1 MDPARTAL
9 RLVRP
14 PVAPADYS
22 RVGDA
27 VLRLAELA
35 ANYHRAQTPSPPS
48 PPSPPPHRRPTLRLV
63 GAEGP
68 VPRKER
74 A

>member
-1 MDPARTAL
+1 MARGLISPAMDSARTTL

-14 PVAPADYS
+14 PVVPADYS

-35 ANYHRAQTPSPPS
+35 ANYHRAQTPP
-48 PPSPPPHRRPTLRLV
+48 RPTLRLV
-63 GAEGP
+63 GAEGLAS
-68 VPRKER
+68 RKER

>member
-1 MDPARTAL
+1 ML

-35 ANYHRAQTPSPPS
+35 ANYHRAQTPP
-48 PPSPPPHRRPTLRLV
+48 RPTLRLV
-63 GAEGP
+63 GGEGLAS
-68 VPRKER
+68 RKER

>member
-1 MDPARTAL
+1 M
-9 RLVRP
+9 RP

-35 ANYHRAQTPSPPS
+35 ANYHRAQTPP
-48 PPSPPPHRRPTLRLV
+48 RPTLRLV
-63 GAEGP
+63 GAEGLAS
-68 VPRKER
+68 RKER